1 LHCVV
6 RLSIPGQ
13 LTDAEKKAKKRAKK
27 AEKKK
32 VEEVKKGY
40 HQIFYD
46 FKW

>member
-1 LHCVV
+1 LI
-6 RLSIPGQ
+6 LGQ

-40 HQIFYD
+40 YQIFYD
-46 FKW
+46 FIC